1 MRIGFKV
8 QLRAFEMFDIS
19 SNEYN
24 TIEECLEDVYRALCK
39 IDHAAIAAFR
49 ESNIFRDVRNDIV
62 LRELDPA
69 TKSKLVAFLNRK
81 EGEKEAKK
89 PNGGT

>member
-8 QLRAFEMFDIS
+8 QLRTFEMFDIS
-19 SNEYN
+19 SNEYD
-24 TIEECLEDVYRALCK
+24 TIDECLNDVYRALCK
-39 IDHAAIAAFR
+39 IDHPAIKAFR
-49 ESNIFRDVRNDIV
+49 ESSIFAETRNDTV

-81 EGEKEAKK
+81 AEEETKKE
-89 PNGGT
+89 

>member
-8 QLRAFEMFDIS
+8 QLRTFEMFDIS
-19 SNEYN
+19 SNEYD
-24 TIEECLEDVYRALCK
+24 TIEECLDDVYRALCK
-39 IDHAAIAAFR
+39 IDHQAIKAFR
-49 ESNIFRDVRNDIV
+49 ESSIFRDTRNDTV

-81 EGEKEAKK
+81 SEEAEKT
-89 PNGGT
+89 NGGTT